1 MLRMLNHPPLASSH
15 CTSTPRL
22 RPPPRSPRPC
32 PTEDRRARKPSS
44 SVTDTH
50 IHFVLIFPAFGTSPP
65 RPGRTRAAG
74 LTRSPS
80 AFVCRWARSR
90 KKLICQI
97 SSRGRVLRLF
107 SATHSLL
114 SRRKVSLQPQLPL
127 PKTTSTPTF
136 LSREEGSCTLPTEN
150 LFLKERIYSRRSDR
164 PSPPHPLPS
173 SIPPVLRHP
182 ALSLGMA
189 VFLRGVTKH
198 FFPQS
203 RDRGAPRLLG
213 LLKQDFS

>member
-1 MLRMLNHPPLASSH
+1 MLNHPPLASSH

-32 PTEDRRARKPSS
+32 PAEDRRARKPSS

-90 KKLICQI
+90 KKLLCQI

-114 SRRKVSLQPQLPL
+114 SRRKVSLQLQLPL

-150 LFLKERIYSRRSDR
+150 LSLKERIYSRRSDR
-164 PSPPHPLPS
+164 PSPPLAEQHPS
-173 SIPPVLRHP
+173 CPPAPGFSPGNGSFP
-182 ALSLGMA
+182 ASRSTFSPRAETEG
-189 VFLRGVTKH
+189 LRGCW
-198 FFPQS
+198 
-203 RDRGAPRLLG
+203 
-213 LLKQDFS
+213 DFLSKIPVNCLQ